1 MKPVAAMWRTSAP
14 WLILAAVAV
23 GVLATRLQ
31 LSFDLSAFF
40 PRHTTLA
47 QDILLEQLR
56 NGPASRLIV
65 IGIGGAPEAQLAEA
79 SNLLREALER
89 TGHFTTV
96 QNGEYS
102 DAGDDIP
109 EPVNSY
115 YLLMKDVD
123 YSRASLDGALQ
134 SRLQDLAFGGGA
146 LLDLIARDPFLITLD
161 VLDRLAPVDMN
172 GELWIADNGSAVLM
186 AATHAPAIDLGA
198 QADAVAAVQA
208 AFAELPSA
216 AALELEITGVGAFG
230 VELRE
235 TISAEAR
242 KLSILAT
249 AALCIVLLVVYRSLS
264 LVLLAALPMGMG
276 FLLGLT
282 AVSVAFDSVHGITLA
297 FGFTLLGVAI
307 DYPLHLFSH
316 ARGTR
321 RPTTHAVGAIWP
333 TMGLGALS
341 TAVAYVALTLSGSG
355 GLAQLGVFTAVGVIV
370 AALVTR
376 LWLPALL
383 PNQAAVT
390 GASTTLQS
398 PSLNFIPA
406 LVILLLALAASRYT
420 SDEGPW
426 DDGLSSLSPVPQ
438 QRLQTDML
446 LRAAAGTPDMRYQLV
461 MHDESLEALLV
472 RSEAIERRLA
482 EAAKDSLLKSWRSV
496 SQLLPSGR
504 LQATRQQAIPTRET
518 LQTRL
523 AGAVSETPFHPDAFA
538 PFVAAAESAATLP
551 PLEPAAISGSLLE
564 PWLDSHLLQVG
575 NRWVSLISVSE
586 PDVAALTRR
595 VASWGD
601 DIELVDLQHSTA
613 VLMQTY
619 RSSAISTV
627 SVAAFVIALL
637 IWVQRRQLAQILW
650 ITLTV
655 AVALAA
661 TVVIVLTFQGPLT
674 VIHLVAAL
682 LVLGLGI
689 DYALFLS
696 RMEDGAERRATNQ
709 AVLACAASTT
719 LAFGI
724 LASSSIPLLRFIGFT
739 VAVGSA
745 TSYVLALVGSRWP
758 RGAEIV
764 P

>member
-1 MKPVAAMWRTSAP
+1 MKPAAAAAWRSSVP

-23 GVLATRLQ
+23 GVLAMRLQ
-31 LSFDLSAFF
+31 LGFDLSAFF

-47 QDILLEQLR
+47 QDVLLEQLS
-56 NGPASRLIV
+56 NGPGSRLVV
-65 IGIGGAPEAQLAEA
+65 IGIGGAPEAQLAEV
-79 SNLLREALER
+79 SGLLREKLER
-89 TGHFTTV
+89 SGHFATV
-96 QNGEYS
+96 QNGRYS
-102 DAGDDIP
+102 DAGDDVP
-109 EPVNSY
+109 EPVNTY
-115 YLLMKDVD
+115 YLLMKDLD
-123 YSRASLDGALQ
+123 YSRASLHGALQ
-134 SRLQDLAFGGGA
+134 LRLQDLAFGGGT
-146 LLDLIARDPFLITLD
+146 LLELIARDPFLITLD
-161 VLDRLAPVDMN
+161 VLDRLAPVDMS

-186 AATHAPAIDLGA
+186 AATHAPAIELSA

-216 AALELEITGVGAFG
+216 NALELEITGVGAFG

-249 AALCIVLLVVYRSLS
+249 AVLCLVLLVVYRSLK
-264 LVLLAALPMGMG
+264 LLLLAALPLGMG

-282 AVSVAFDSVHGITLA
+282 VVSVAFDSVHGITLA

-316 ARGTR
+316 ARRTR
-321 RPTTHAVGAIWP
+321 RCARSAIGAIWP
-333 TMGLGALS
+333 TMRLGALS
-341 TAVAYVALTLSGSG
+341 TAAAYVAIALSGSG
-355 GLAQLGVFTAVGVIV
+355 GLAQLGVFAVVGVIV

-376 LWLPALL
+376 LWLPELL
-383 PNQAAVT
+383 PKQAAET
-390 GASTTLQS
+390 ESSTTLES
-398 PSLNFIPA
+398 PSLNYIPA
-406 LVILLLALAASRYT
+406 LVILLLALAASHYA
-420 SDEGPW
+420 SDEGLW
-426 DDGLSSLSPVPQ
+426 DDGLSSLSPVPE
-438 QRLQTDML
+438 QRLQMDMS

-472 RSEAIERRLA
+472 RSEKVELRLT
-482 EAAKDSLLKSWRSV
+482 EAAKDGLLTRWRSV

-504 LQATRQQAIPTRET
+504 LQAARQQAIPPREA
-518 LQTRL
+518 LESRL
-523 AGAVSETPFHPDAFA
+523 AGAVSETPFRPEAFA
-538 PFVAAAESAATLP
+538 PFVAAVENAATLP

-564 PWLDSHLLQVG
+564 PWLESHLLQLG
-575 NRWVSLISVSE
+575 NRWVSLISVSD

-595 VASWGD
+595 VASWRD

-613 VLMQTY
+613 VLMQSY
-619 RSSAISTV
+619 RSSVVSAV

-637 IWVQRRQLAQILW
+637 IWLQRRQLAQILW

-661 TVVIVLTFQGPLT
+661 TVVIVLMFQGPLT
-674 VIHLVAAL
+674 VIHMVAAL
-682 LVLGLGI
+682 LVLGLGL

-696 RMEDGAERRATNQ
+696 LTEGGANRRAANQ

-745 TSYVLALVGSRWP
+745 ISYGLALIGSRWP
-758 RGAEIV
+758 RRSNNA
-764 P
+764 